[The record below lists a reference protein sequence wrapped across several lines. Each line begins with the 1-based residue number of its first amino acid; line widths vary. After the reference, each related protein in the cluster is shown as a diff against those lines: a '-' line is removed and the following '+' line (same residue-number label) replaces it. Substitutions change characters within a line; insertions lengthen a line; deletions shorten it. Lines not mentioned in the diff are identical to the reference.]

1 MSDILHDVQ
10 AVFRD
15 VFDDDEL
22 VIGRSTSADDLD
34 DWNSIANIGL
44 FVAIERAFGV
54 KLATAEM
61 AQLTREGQTVGDL
74 VSLLEKK
81 LEAPG

>member
-1 MSDILHDVQ
+1 MRDVLNEVQ

-15 VFDDDEL
+15 VFGDDEL
-22 VIGRSTSADDLD
+22 VIGRATSADDLD

-61 AQLTREGQTVGDL
+61 AQLTRERQTVGDL
-74 VSLLEKK
+74 VDLLERK
-81 LEAPG
+81 LAASG